1 MIRDVLIPELQK
13 RFPERGLQIDTTSN
27 RIAAFPAALAEVGKV
42 IIYDD
47 GEEATVMIEHIT
59 HGHFNPYNPAL
70 SQDEV
75 DRQVS
80 EDVIDF
86 LEALFEDKIL
96 LWVSPKWV
104 DTIKFTLS
112 VQHICEPGSVR
123 QNARLTASILR
134 GHREDVVHRTLRRRI
149 QVGRWFVG

>member
-80 EDVIDF
+80 EDVTDF

-96 LWVSPKWV
+96 LWVSPSRHAGGWQRIDSGLAEHPV
-104 DTIKFTLS
+104 
-112 VQHICEPGSVR
+112 VPEPGHYYVWSK
-123 QNARLTASILR
+123 AID
-134 GHREDVVHRTLRRRI
+134 DVVAFI
-149 QVGRWFVG
+149 NEIAVSKE